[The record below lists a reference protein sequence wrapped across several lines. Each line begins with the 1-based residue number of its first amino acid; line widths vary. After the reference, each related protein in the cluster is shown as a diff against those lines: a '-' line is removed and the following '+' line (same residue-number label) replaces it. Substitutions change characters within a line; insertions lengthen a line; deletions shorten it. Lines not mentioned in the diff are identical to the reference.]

1 MKSSEEM
8 KDGARPSGEVSLDA
22 LSLRMARLEVELAR
36 RDREAEAEASGDVY
50 PAVLTLGAKLKGVH
64 ERLVNL
70 QKQSGDILESLGR
83 RVDHVEA
90 ELRSGD
96 GSERLR
102 QLEQQLGSIDHQ
114 VKQVDALESAM
125 RNLEQRTGQVQSDAQ
140 ERLTALTAAV
150 TRLQNLSTEQNLR
163 SDEIRRWFEP
173 LKSLP
178 NATTDIRQ
186 MGLVRERLEKM
197 EKIFG
202 QAGGPESEAVR
213 QQLEA
218 CGGWPGVLA
227 AIAKFRELQ
236 DDLRQMRDERFPD
249 QVVALGD
256 QVAALRHLAD
266 PHGGWEFTLN
276 VVARLKEHL
285 ELLEQLKAANAAG
298 ELPSALDAVRRV
310 RDKLDWLQQLYDLD
324 VWKRLEECR
333 GQSEAIRRDCD
344 ESLRRVE
351 ALDKGLHDI
360 VHLAD
365 PHGGWEFI
373 LSVVSRLK
381 EQLESLRRDCDE
393 SLRRAEVTDKGLHD
407 LVHLADPHGGW
418 LHSLEALARSKEIH
432 PYLEELRAID
442 IAKRAAA
449 LPYQMEDLARKSQ
462 QVSDRLKEIEEGLE
476 KMLHWAD
483 PHGGWEHT
491 LQTTARFKENLE
503 FLAKVRSI
511 DFNALGDFFNTLKR
525 ENLVLRMKRLERML
539 HDLEKTYRVQEMLDK
554 FKSEQRLLLE

>member
-8 KDGARPSGEVSLDA
+8 KDGARPSGEASLEA
-22 LSLRMARLEVELAR
+22 LSLRIARLEAELER
-36 RDREAEAEASGDVY
+36 RDREAESEASGDVY

-90 ELRSGD
+90 EMRSGD

-102 QLEQQLGSIDHQ
+102 QVEQKVQHLGSLESLVGNLEQKVQQLGSLESLVGNLEQKIRQ
-114 VKQVDALESAM
+114 VETLESALGS
-125 RNLEQRTGQVQSDAQ
+125 LEQRTGQVQNDAQ

-163 SDEIRRWFEP
+163 GDEIRRWFEP

-178 NATTDIRQ
+178 NAVSDIRQ
-186 MGLVRERLEKM
+186 MGLVRERLEKL
-197 EKIFG
+197 EKIFRL
-202 QAGGPESEAVR
+202 AEGPESEAVR
-213 QQLEA
+213 QQIEA
-218 CGGWPGVLA
+218 CGGWPGALA

-236 DDLRQMRDERFPD
+236 DDLRQMRDERLQE

-256 QVAALRHLAD
+256 QIAGLRHLAD
-266 PHGGWEFTLN
+266 PHGGWEFILN
-276 VVARLKEHL
+276 A
-285 ELLEQLKAANAAG
+285 
-298 ELPSALDAVRRV
+298 
-310 RDKLDWLQQLYDLD
+310 
-324 VWKRLEECR
+324 
-333 GQSEAIRRDCD
+333 
-344 ESLRRVE
+344 
-351 ALDKGLHDI
+351 
-360 VHLAD
+360 
-365 PHGGWEFI
+365 
-373 LSVVSRLK
+373 VSRLK
-381 EQLESLRRDCDE
+381 EQLEALRRGCDE
-393 SLRRAEVTDKGLHD
+393 ALRRVESTDKGLHD
-407 LVHLADPHGGW
+407 MVHLADPHGGW

>member
-1 MKSSEEM
+1 MKSSEVM
-8 KDGARPSGEVSLDA
+8 KDGARPSGVASLAA
-22 LSLRMARLEVELAR
+22 LRLRLARVEAELAR

-70 QKQSGDILESLGR
+70 QKQSGDIMESLGR

-90 ELRSGD
+90 ELRGGD
-96 GSERLR
+96 SSERLR
-102 QLEQQLGSIDHQ
+102 RMEQQLESIDHRA
-114 VKQVDALESAM
+114 KQVDALESAM
-125 RNLEQRTGQVQSDAQ
+125 RNLEQKSEQVQNDAQ
-140 ERLTALTAAV
+140 ERLAALMAAV

-186 MGLVRERLEKM
+186 MGAVRERLEKM

-202 QAGGPESEAVR
+202 LAGGPESEAVR

-218 CGGWPGVLA
+218 CGGWQGALA

-236 DDLRQMRDERFPD
+236 DDLRQMRDERLQE
-249 QVVALGD
+249 QVVVLGD
-256 QVAALRHLAD
+256 QIAGLR
-266 PHGGWEFTLN
+266 
-276 VVARLKEHL
+276 
-285 ELLEQLKAANAAG
+285 
-298 ELPSALDAVRRV
+298 
-310 RDKLDWLQQLYDLD
+310 
-324 VWKRLEECR
+324 
-333 GQSEAIRRDCD
+333 
-344 ESLRRVE
+344 
-351 ALDKGLHDI
+351 
-360 VHLAD
+360 HLAD

-381 EQLESLRRDCDE
+381 EQVEALRKDCDE
-393 SLRRAEVTDKGLHD
+393 ALRRAEVTDKGLHD
-407 LVHLADPHGGW
+407 MVHLADPHGGW
-418 LHSLEALARSKEIH
+418 LHSLEALARAKEIH
-432 PYLEELRAID
+432 PFLEELRAID
-442 IAKRAAA
+442 IARRVAA

-503 FLAKVRSI
+503 FLGKLHTI

-539 HDLEKTYRVQEMLDK
+539 RDLEKTYRVQEMLDK